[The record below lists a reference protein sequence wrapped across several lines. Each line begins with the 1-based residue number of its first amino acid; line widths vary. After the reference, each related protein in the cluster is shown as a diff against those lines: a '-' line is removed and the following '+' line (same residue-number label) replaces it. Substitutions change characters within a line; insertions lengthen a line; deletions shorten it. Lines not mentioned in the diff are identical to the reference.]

1 MTAIP
6 MGFEQRVWVLTTIGS
21 ATLAPTAAEMT
32 AGTEITADLPVPVN
46 FSGTQNFA
54 DTSDISTAQDKQ
66 QTSTVSI
73 DNLIFEIWKRT
84 SGGVAYAALANNTEY
99 YIVKFE
105 GGNIAGASPAAGDT
119 CDVAH
124 VEIGLKIDASTPR
137 GEARRKS
144 VPMGLTEAIAW
155 DATVLA

>member
-1 MTAIP
+1 MAIP
-6 MGFEQRVWVLTTIGS
+6 MGFEQRVYVLTSIAS
-21 ATLAPTAAEMT
+21 ATLAPTAAEVT
-32 AGTEITADLPVPVN
+32 AGTEITADLPAPVN

-73 DNLIFEIWKRT
+73 DNLSFEIWKRT
-84 SGGVAYAALANNTEY
+84 TGGVAYTALANNTSY

-105 GGNIAGASPAAGDT
+105 GGNIAGADPAAADV
-119 CDVAH
+119 CDVAY
-124 VEIGLKIDASTPR
+124 VEVGLKIDASSPR

-144 VPMGLTEAIAW
+144 VPMGLLSAIAW
-155 DATVLA
+155 DVAVLA